1 MIKVSDLKI
10 ILDSIGRW
18 HIRRDA
24 MHCDSTVKFALAR
37 EIKISY
43 TN

>member
-18 HIRRDA
+18 HISRDA
-24 MHCDSTVKFALAR
+24 MHCVSTVKFALVR
-37 EIKISY
+37 ENKISFKE
-43 TN
+43 